1 MPLGAALPLPE
12 RLNFQQ
18 PRSIAGLKLDDA
30 LQGWNGEAAL
40 SWPQRRLL
48 LRASSELSHLVLFSA
63 PDGSFAIEP
72 VSNATD
78 AFNLA
83 NKGVSNAGMQVLA
96 PGQSLNGTVTLIQSG
111 QW

>member
-1 MPLGAALPLPE
+1 M
-12 RLNFQQ
+12 
-18 PRSIAGLKLDDA
+18 
-30 LQGWNGEAAL
+30 
-40 SWPQRRLL
+40 
-48 LRASSELSHLVLFSA
+48 LFSA